1 MDFDV
6 FRATLLALIQ
16 GLTEFLPISSSA
28 HLILPSELFGWQ
40 DQGLNFDMALHFGS
54 LLAVLVYFR
63 HDLLK
68 VAAAMLQQIVVRAAS
83 TADSRLG
90 WYIIL
95 ATIPVTIA
103 GLLLEDLVE
112 TRLRSVHVIIAT
124 TLFYGMLL
132 GIADW
137 QARQNREMHDIS
149 WQTALVIGLAQML
162 AIIPGTS
169 RSGVT
174 MTAALFCGLKRDVA
188 ARFSFLLSIPTIG
201 GAALLKFIEMLESPA
216 INWNE
221 LLYAMTVAA
230 LTAYFCIHYFLK
242 LIAKTSFM
250 PFVVYRVLLGT
261 VLLIMFGLSTGA

>member
-6 FRATLLALIQ
+6 VRATVLALIQ

-28 HLILPSELFGWQ
+28 HLILPSELLGWE

-54 LLAVLVYFR
+54 LLAVLLYFR
-63 HDLLK
+63 RDLFN
-68 VAAAMLQQIVVRAAS
+68 VAMAMLKQVTTQGQS

-95 ATIPVTIA
+95 ATIPVTVA

-112 TRLRSVHVIIAT
+112 TQLRSVHVIIVT
-124 TLFYGMLL
+124 TLLYGVLL
-132 GIADW
+132 GLADW
-137 QARQNREMHDIS
+137 QARQNRDMQDLNWKTS
-149 WQTALVIGLAQML
+149 LLIGLAQML

-174 MTAALFCGLKRDVA
+174 MTAALFCGLKREVA

-201 GAALLKFIEMLESPA
+201 GAAVLKFIEMLEGPG

-221 LLYAMTVAA
+221 LLYAMALAA
-230 LTAYFCIHYFLK
+230 VTAYFCIHYFLK
-242 LIAKTSFM
+242 LIARTSFM
-250 PFVVYRVLLGT
+250 PFVVYRLLLGT
-261 VLLIMFGLSTGA
+261 VLLFMFGFTAGA

>member
-63 HDLLK
+63 RDLLK
-68 VAAAMLQQIVVRAAS
+68 VAAAMLQQIVVRGAS

-149 WQTALVIGLAQML
+149 WRTALMIGLAQML

-188 ARFSFLLSIPTIG
+188 ARFSFLMAIPTIFGAGLLEGYKVYRSGDWSLAYDAVVG
-201 GAALLKFIEMLESPA
+201 GGLAFVFGLAA
-216 INWNE
+216 
-221 LLYAMTVAA
+221 
-230 LTAYFCIHYFLK
+230 
-242 LIAKTSFM
+242 IAFMMAWLRRASFT
-250 PFVVYRVLLGT
+250 PFVVYRLCLGAILMWI
-261 VLLIMFGLSTGA
+261 VYGA

>member
-1 MDFDV
+1 MEFDA
-6 FRATLLALIQ
+6 FRATVLALIQ

-40 DQGLNFDMALHFGS
+40 DQGLTFDMALHFGS
-54 LLAVLVYFR
+54 LIAVLVYFR
-63 HDLLK
+63 RDLFN
-68 VAAAMLQQIVVRAAS
+68 VAAAMLKQVTLRGAS
-83 TADSRLG
+83 TADCRLG
-90 WYIIL
+90 WYIVL

-112 TRLRSVHVIIAT
+112 TRLRSVYVIIAT
-124 TLFYGMLL
+124 TLFYGLLL

-137 QARQNREMHDIS
+137 QARQHRDMHEIS
-149 WQTALVIGLAQML
+149 WRTALVIGLAQML

-201 GAALLKFIEMLESPA
+201 GAALLKLLELLGSPT

-230 LTAYFCIHYFLK
+230 LTAYVCIHYFLK
-242 LIAKTSFM
+242 LIARISFM
-250 PFVVYRVLLGT
+250 PFVVYRLLLGIVLLF
-261 VLLIMFGLSTGA
+261 MFGLPTGA

>member
-6 FRATLLALIQ
+6 IRATVLALVQ
-16 GLTEFLPISSSA
+16 GLTEFLPVSSSA
-28 HLILPSELFGWQ
+28 HLILPSELLGWE

-63 HDLLK
+63 RDLFN
-68 VAAAMLQQIVVRAAS
+68 VALAMVQQLREQGHS

-95 ATIPVTIA
+95 ATIPVTVA

-112 TRLRSVHVIIAT
+112 SRLRSVHVIIVT
-124 TLFYGMLL
+124 TLLYGALL

-137 QARQNREMHDIS
+137 QARQNRDMPDLTWKTS
-149 WQTALVIGLAQML
+149 LLIGLAQML

-174 MTAALFCGLKRDVA
+174 MTAALFCGLKREVA

-201 GAALLKFIEMLESPA
+201 GAALLKFIEMLQSPA

-221 LLYAMTVAA
+221 LFYAMSLAA
-230 LTAYFCIHYFLK
+230 ITAYVCIHYFLK
-242 LIAKTSFM
+242 LIARTSFM
-250 PFVVYRVLLGT
+250 PFVVYRLLLGFVLLF
-261 VLLIMFGLSTGA
+261 MFGLSSDL